1 MIISYPDDP
10 YDRIWTPEE
19 VDNGYTAVTNNGTS
33 IKVEVPEMPPEAVLM
48 NAVTSSSTSEPLIL
62 ATQVRT
68 ASIPI
73 YLIMYFSEV
82 TQLDSD
88 QKRSFV
94 FCIDSD
100 IASDPIVPPY
110 GSVFEL
116 YLTNTT
122 ATPNTTFSLIATTD
136 STLPPLINAMELF
149 YVVELTDG
157 TNSKDGNWVFYINY
171 VLNYKLI
178 KKIYILNNYIILL
191 YHAVEG
197 LATLQSKFSVLKE
210 WTGDPCLPSTFT
222 WDWVNCSSDPA
233 PRVTALY
240 IIICHI

>member
-1 MIISYPDDP
+1 M
-10 YDRIWTPEE
+10 
-19 VDNGYTAVTNNGTS
+19 TNDATS
-33 IKVEVPEMPPEAVLM
+33 IKVGVPEKPPEAVLM

-62 ATQVRT
+62 STQIRT
-68 ASIPI
+68 SSSIPI

-100 IASDPIVPPY
+100 IASKPIVPPY

-149 YVVELTDG
+149 FVLPLTDG
-157 TNSKDGNWVFYINY
+157 TNSKDGNWAFY
-171 VLNYKLI
+171 
-178 KKIYILNNYIILL
+178 
-191 YHAVEG
+191 
-197 LATLQSKFSVLKE
+197 
-210 WTGDPCLPSTFT
+210 
-222 WDWVNCSSDPA
+222 
-233 PRVTALY
+233 
-240 IIICHI
+240 